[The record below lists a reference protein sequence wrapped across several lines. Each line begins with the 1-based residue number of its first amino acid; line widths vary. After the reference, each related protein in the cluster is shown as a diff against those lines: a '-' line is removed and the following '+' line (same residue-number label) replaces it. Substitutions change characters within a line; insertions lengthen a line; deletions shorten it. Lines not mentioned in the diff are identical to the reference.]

1 MPDPAAVTTTC
12 IKTPAECSAS
22 ELEAFEVLLQS
33 GGQVTGAGFLGRI
46 LGAAHL
52 MFLRDA
58 SGLLVGIS
66 ALKRTPED
74 YRAKIFQQAR
84 AVVLPAA
91 YPLEM
96 GWIMVHPSHRGLG
109 LAGALVEQL
118 LPQARPNLVY
128 ATMRADNE
136 RIRSTAIR
144 HGFRQEGVAYRSVR
158 GDYDLVLFVQQ
169 SH

>member
-1 MPDPAAVTTTC
+1 MTTTC

-33 GGQVTGAGFLGRI
+33 GGQVSGAGLLGRI

-74 YRAKIFQQAR
+74 YRAKLFQQAR
-84 AVVLPAA
+84 AVVPPAA

-96 GWIMVHPSHRGLG
+96 GWMMVHPSHRGQG
-109 LAGALVEQL
+109 LARALVEQL

-158 GDYDLVLFVQQ
+158 GDYELVLFVQQ
-169 SH
+169 PH